1 MAIDQ
6 TCVSPKL
13 SGEEARKARSMKLLI
28 TRFLRG
34 AVLGMML
41 LLSGMASMVC
51 FSYDADNDESTPP
64 VTVEFSGIVPS
75 KKGIQISQPRAS
87 VIAHH
92 IRDTEPPSV
101 DFAASVVLSTASA
114 PVLITASPQLLVPL
128 RR

>member
-1 MAIDQ
+1 
-6 TCVSPKL
+6 
-13 SGEEARKARSMKLLI
+13 MKLLI

-75 KKGIQISQPRAS
+75 KKGIQISGPRRS
-87 VIAHH
+87 VVAHH
-92 IRDTEPPSV
+92 IRGTELPAA
-101 DFAASVVLSTASA
+101 DFVALMVLSAASVPA
-114 PVLITASPQLLVPL
+114 LIQASPQLLVPL

>member
-13 SGEEARKARSMKLLI
+13 SGEGSRKARSMKLLI

-64 VTVEFSGIVPS
+64 VTVEFNGVVPS
-75 KKGIQISQPRAS
+75 KKSIQISRPRSS
-87 VIAHH
+87 VVAHH
-92 IRDTEPPSV
+92 SRGTELLSIDLTAAVLPSIV
-101 DFAASVVLSTASA
+101 STPAL
-114 PVLITASPQLLVPL
+114 VQASPQLVVPL

>member
-1 MAIDQ
+1 
-6 TCVSPKL
+6 
-13 SGEEARKARSMKLLI
+13 MKLLI

-64 VTVEFSGIVPS
+64 VTVEFNGVVPS
-75 KKGIQISQPRAS
+75 KKGMQISRPRAS
-87 VIAHH
+87 VAAHH
-92 IRDTEPPSV
+92 IRGAELPSV
-101 DFAASVVLSTASA
+101 DFAAPVVLSMVSA
-114 PVLITASPQLLVPL
+114 PALVQASPQLVVPL

>member
-1 MAIDQ
+1 
-6 TCVSPKL
+6 
-13 SGEEARKARSMKLLI
+13 MKLLI

-64 VTVEFSGIVPS
+64 VTVEFNGVVPS
-75 KKGIQISQPRAS
+75 KKGIQISRPSSS
-87 VIAHH
+87 VIAHQ
-92 IRDTEPPSV
+92 IRGAEPLAFDLP
-101 DFAASVVLSTASA
+101 ASVVLASA
-114 PVLITASPQLLVPL
+114 APALVQSSPQLLVPL

>member
-1 MAIDQ
+1 
-6 TCVSPKL
+6 
-13 SGEEARKARSMKLLI
+13 MKLFI

-41 LLSGMASMVC
+41 LLSGMAGMVC

-75 KKGIQISQPRAS
+75 KKGIQISGPRRS
-87 VIAHH
+87 VVAHH
-92 IRDTEPPSV
+92 IRGTEPPAA
-101 DFAASVVLSTASA
+101 DFAAAVVLSTASVA
-114 PVLITASPQLLVPL
+114 ALIQASPQLLVPL

>member
-13 SGEEARKARSMKLLI
+13 SGEEPRKARPMKPLI
-28 TRFLRG
+28 TRFVRG

-64 VTVEFSGIVPS
+64 VTVEFNGVVPS
-75 KKGIQISQPRAS
+75 RKGVQTSRPRS
-87 VIAHH
+87 IVVAHH
-92 IRDTEPPSV
+92 IRGVEPSSV
-101 DFAASVVLSTASA
+101 DFVPSAVLSMVSA
-114 PVLITASPQLLVPL
+114 PALVQSSPQLVVPL

>member
-1 MAIDQ
+1 
-6 TCVSPKL
+6 
-13 SGEEARKARSMKLLI
+13 MKLLI

-64 VTVEFSGIVPS
+64 VTVEFNGVVPS
-75 KKGIQISQPRAS
+75 KKSVQISRPRSS
-87 VIAHH
+87 VVAHH
-92 IRDTEPPSV
+92 IRGTEPLAV
-101 DFAASVVLSTASA
+101 DFAAVVVLSTASA
-114 PVLITASPQLLVPL
+114 PALVQASPQLVVPL